1 LKRSVCCDCRACSCW
16 RDRGAKRFF
25 FGSSSRRKEQT
36 NRRASEQTR
45 ACTRARTHARTHVR
59 TQKSNQKSSQIA
71 PGGPRGDQ
79 RRFGRLRG
87 RSRGAPGGARRAL
100 GAPLERLGT
109 PPERDRTPRNDQ
121 KVRLGGT
128 KSTFVSVL
136 FGQSLARP
144 SQSDFRT
151 ICGSVA
157 EGATRN
163 PIAMA
168 HTDCMLGVFR
178 PSAGSTTKSLEQ
190 WCENDPPIAPEVVS
204 GDRSAPPR
212 APHRRDKARRAFEAT
227 KVERKLR
234 EASARRAS

>member
-1 LKRSVCCDCRACSCW
+1 MEILEKPTKNHPKSLP
-16 RDRGAKRFF
+16 GALGATEGDSGG
-25 FGSSSRRKEQT
+25 FG
-36 NRRASEQTR
+36 
-45 ACTRARTHARTHVR
+45 
-59 TQKSNQKSSQIA
+59 
-71 PGGPRGDQ
+71 
-79 RRFGRLRG
+79 
-87 RSRGAPGGARRAL
+87 GAPGTLREAL
-100 GAPLERLGT
+100 GELSGRPWSASGRHW
-109 PPERDRTPRNDQ
+109 TPRSDR
-121 KVRLGGT
+121 KVRLGGPE
-128 KSTFVSVL
+128 STFVSVL
-136 FGQSLARP
+136 FGQSLAKR

-151 ICGSVA
+151 ILGSVA

-190 WCENDPPIAPEVVS
+190 WCENDPPIAPEVVL
-204 GDRSAPPR
+204 GDHSAPPR